1 MDNNN
6 NNKWISIKER
16 KPDRSRKNIL
26 VKTKDGRVGFAY
38 YQRYLPKDMEDVD
51 LPREE
56 FLEKAEQFF
65 TGIPVEIIDDMVIT
79 KRYNPEDIEYWMDI
93 EDAVDRKAWRL
104 PEEKIEKDISG
115 GVLLLDVRGEVKVG
129 ALVVHR
135 DSLWDRICLGI
146 NPVPPPGKRYKK
158 FYSICSGTYED
169 LMFLRPNEYIRYWQ
183 YLPEAKLLKK
193 KDVEQQ

>member
-1 MDNNN
+1 MDNND

-56 FLEKAEQFF
+56 FLEKAEQYF

>member
-6 NNKWISIKER
+6 NNKWVSIKER

-104 PEEKIEKDISG
+104 PEEKIEKDTSG

-135 DSLWDRICLGI
+135 DSLWDHICLGI
-146 NPVPPPGKRYKK
+146 NPVPPRGKSYKK

-183 YLPEAKLLKK
+183 YLPEAKPLEK
-193 KDVEQQ
+193 KDVERQ

>member
-1 MDNNN
+1 MDNN

-26 VKTKDGRVGFAY
+26 VKTRDGRVGFAY

-129 ALVVHR
+129 VLVVHR

-183 YLPEAKLLKK
+183 YLSEAKPLEK
-193 KDVEQQ
+193 KDVERQ

>member
-6 NNKWISIKER
+6 KWVPIKER

-26 VKTKDGRVGFAY
+26 VKTKDGKVGFAY

-79 KRYNPEDIEYWMDI
+79 KRYNPEDIEYWMNI

-115 GVLLLDVRGEVKVG
+115 GVLLLDIRGEVNVG

-146 NPVPPPGKRYKK
+146 NPVPPRREKYKK

-169 LMFLRPNEYIRYWQ
+169 LMFLRPNEYIRHWQ
-183 YLPEAKLLKK
+183 YLPEAKPLEKMNA
-193 KDVEQQ
+193 ER